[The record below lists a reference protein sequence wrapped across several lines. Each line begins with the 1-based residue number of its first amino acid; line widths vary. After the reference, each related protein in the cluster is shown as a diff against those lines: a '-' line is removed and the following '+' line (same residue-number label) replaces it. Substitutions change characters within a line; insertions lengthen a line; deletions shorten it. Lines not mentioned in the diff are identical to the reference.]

1 MLFVKIIVMKTLILV
16 ISIFFVNCIIAAEYT
31 VTNTLDAG
39 PGSLRQAITDAQAS
53 PGSNIV
59 LFAIPT
65 SDANY
70 ISTSEHWVISLN
82 SALPYLVMGNLT
94 IDATSQTGYAG
105 TPKIAITTSMP
116 SNVLWAFGIF
126 SSNNIIKGFFV
137 YGFANGILISEPGV
151 QNNNISQCFLGTDVS
166 GTYATGNQN
175 AIVIN
180 NQASDNNV
188 YDCLVSGNTNG
199 FVCNNA
205 SENQVYNCFFGTN
218 TLGVNPLPNTNGIVL
233 NSGSNSNIVRDNVI
247 SGNSSAGVLI
257 SKSNQNQIKGNK
269 IGTDISGLIQIAN
282 ENGIMIDSSL
292 NNIIGGTSIA
302 DRNIISGNGQ
312 SGIVIS
318 GRTSSQN
325 QIMGN
330 YIGTDANGVSKLSNL
345 YGVSII
351 KAFENTIGPGNLI
364 SGNTDIGILLTGKYT
379 RLNRIVGNLIG
390 TDVSGTQLLDNHKG
404 IVIKSLANSN
414 FVGGNTAE
422 HRNIIS
428 GNLEIGIYI
437 EASDSNKVTGNYIGV
452 DITGMNKVAVE
463 YTQPYYEHLD
473 SLVQG
478 NGIEFNATAKNN
490 ILGGDEFG
498 ERNVVSGHK
507 VYGVVYY
514 GNCSFNHLYNNF
526 IGTDATSQNAVPN
539 ATGICF
545 DCASNH
551 NDVVNCVISG
561 NLSYGL
567 FYVTRGT
574 EYNRFWGNM
583 VGVDSTGTIAVPNDI
598 GIVVSTGTAHNII
611 GGDEPWQAN
620 VFSGNR
626 LSGMMI
632 TNGLT
637 EYNLV
642 KGNYFGTDK
651 TGTIAVPNLYGITIT
666 TFTKHN
672 IIEGNL
678 ISGNTMSGMIL
689 YENADSNRIV
699 NNKIGTDINLNALGN
714 GNGGIYID
722 QGASYN
728 TIGESESPNIIAFNT
743 DGGILVKHE
752 LTLKNRISGN
762 LIYQNDGLGIDI
774 FPFGA
779 VNQNDNGDW
788 DGGAAAMMNF
798 PVINSIIYNPE
809 SEIANVS
816 GILDSQYPQNCTVE
830 IYITEGLATENG
842 QANSFVGVAYPD
854 QYGNWSLSTDAL
866 NESDVVTALAISEE
880 GNTSEF
886 SLNFDDII
894 LNVEPD
900 FTFDQIEV
908 GPMPASDFFT
918 INANGQIEDYFDISI
933 YDITGRLVF
942 SQNNCFG
949 ETWVDITDKT
959 LYKEGK
965 YILAIKTSGGI
976 SVAKNII
983 IVK

>member
-1 MLFVKIIVMKTLILV
+1 MRSL
-16 ISIFFVNCIIAAEYT
+16 FFVLSLLVANCIVAAEFT
-31 VTNTLDAG
+31 VTNTLDSG

-53 PGSNIV
+53 PGSNTV

-70 ISTSEHWVISLN
+70 NSTSEHWVISLN
-82 SALPYLVMGNLT
+82 SALPYIVMGNLT
-94 IDATSQTGYAG
+94 IDATSQTGYLG
-105 TPKIAITTSMP
+105 TPKLAITTSSP
-116 SNVLWAFGIF
+116 STVLWAFGIF
-126 SSNNIIKGFFV
+126 SSNNNIKGFLV

-151 QNNNISQCFLGTDVS
+151 QNNNISQCYLGTDVS
-166 GTYATGNQN
+166 GTYAIGNQN
-175 AIVIN
+175 AVVIN

-188 YDCLVSGNTNG
+188 FDCLISGNTNG

-205 SENQVYNCFFGTN
+205 SQNQIYDCYF
-218 TLGVNPLPNTNGIVL
+218 GVNYLAAGALPNTNGIVL
-233 NSGSNSNIVRDNVI
+233 DSGSHSNLIRDNVI
-247 SGNSSAGVLI
+247 SGNTSAGILI

-269 IGTDISGLIQIAN
+269 IGTDISGLSQIAN
-282 ENGIMIDSSL
+282 ENGLMIDSSI
-292 NNIIGGTSIA
+292 NNIIGGENIN
-302 DRNIISGNGQ
+302 DRNIISGNNQ

-318 GRTSSQN
+318 GRTSTQN
-325 QIMGN
+325 QILGN
-330 YIGTDANGVSKLSNL
+330 YIGTDLNGEAKLSNL
-345 YGVSII
+345 YGIAI
-351 KAFENTIGPGNLI
+351 TKAFDNIIGPDNLI
-364 SGNTDIGILLTGKYT
+364 SGNTDIGVLLTGKYT
-379 RLNRIVGNLIG
+379 RLNRIEGNIIG

-414 FVGGNTAE
+414 FVGGNTAGQ
-422 HRNIIS
+422 RNIIS

-452 DITGMNKVAVE
+452 DISGMNKVAVA

-478 NGIEFNATAKNN
+478 NGIEFNATAKHN
-490 ILGGDEFG
+490 ILGGDDFG

-514 GNCSFNHLYNNF
+514 GNCSYNHLYNNF

-583 VGVDSTGTIAVPNDI
+583 VGVDSTGTVAVPNDI

-611 GGDEPWQAN
+611 GGEEPWQAN

-637 EYNLV
+637 EYNQV

-678 ISGNTMSGMIL
+678 ISGNTMSGIIL
-689 YENADSNRIV
+689 YEHADSNRIV
-699 NNKIGTDINLNALGN
+699 NNKIGTDINLNPLGN
-714 GNGGIYID
+714 GNGGIYVD
-722 QGASYN
+722 QGASFN
-728 TIGESESPNIIAFNT
+728 TIGEVENPNIIAHNSNA
-743 DGGILVKHE
+743 GILVKHE
-752 LTLKNRISGN
+752 LTQNNRVSGN

-774 FPFGA
+774 FPFGM
-779 VNQNDNGDW
+779 VNDNDNGDW
-788 DGGAAAMMNF
+788 DDGAASLMNF

-809 SEIANVS
+809 SENAHVS
-816 GILDSQYPQNCTVE
+816 GVLDSQYPQNCIVE
-830 IYITEGLATENG
+830 IYTADESDFEHG
-842 QANSFVGVAYPD
+842 QANAFVGLAYPD
-854 QYGNWSLSTDAL
+854 QYGNWSLTTDAL
-866 NESDVVTALAISEE
+866 DESDVVTVIAISEE

-894 LNVEPD
+894 LSAESD
-900 FTFDQIEV
+900 FAFDNIEI
-908 GPMPASDFFT
+908 GPMPASNFFT
-918 INANGQIEDYFDISI
+918 INANDQIEDYFDFCI
-933 YDITGRLVF
+933 YDISGSLIF
-942 SQNNCFG
+942 SQNNCIG
-949 ETWVDITDKT
+949 ETLVDITDKT

-965 YILAIKTSGGI
+965 YILVIKTSGGI
-976 SVAKNII
+976 SVAKNIM
-983 IVK
+983 IVR